1 MPSILFICTANICRS
16 PMASAIMQIICSER
30 SDPQLWR
37 IESAGTWAND
47 GDSVAEGTEI
57 VMDSRGIDVSTHR
70 SRLVRREIINKFDL
84 VLTMERG
91 HKEAL
96 QIEFPDISNRIYML
110 SEMIGLT
117 FDIRDPYGGPLIGYE
132 KTASDIERILD
143 DGFDNIQT
151 LASLIDN

>member
-30 SDPQLWR
+30 SDPKLWR
-37 IESAGTWAND
+37 VESAGTWAND

-70 SRLVRREIINKFDL
+70 SRVVRREIIDEFDL

-96 QIEFPDISNRIYML
+96 QIEFPDISDRIFML

-117 FDIRDPYGGPLIGYE
+117 FDIGDPYGGPLIGYE

-143 DGFDNIQT
+143 EGFDNIQT
-151 LASLIDN
+151 LASRIEY